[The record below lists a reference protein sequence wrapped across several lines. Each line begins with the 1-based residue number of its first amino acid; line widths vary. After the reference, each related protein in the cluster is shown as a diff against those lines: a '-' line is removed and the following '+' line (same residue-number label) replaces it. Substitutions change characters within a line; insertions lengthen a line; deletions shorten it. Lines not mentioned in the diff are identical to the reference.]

1 MTDAQA
7 TLSGRLTP
15 VVRRPVARLPSGRS
29 VLGLADAVVL
39 NDPITGQGSNTAAKS
54 ADVYL
59 RDILARGE
67 LTSTRAGC
75 RTPPSER
82 GNTKEQ

>member
-1 MTDAQA
+1 MARARVTDAQA

-15 VVRRPVARLPSGRS
+15 VVRRPVARLPSGRP

-54 ADVYL
+54 AISTCATSL
-59 RDILARGE
+59 RAA
-67 LTSTRAGC
+67 S
-75 RTPPSER
+75 
-82 GNTKEQ
+82 